1 MKHLNLHIILILCS
15 LGFNTSLAQTSI
27 DAILKQYNKGNI
39 PYISV
44 QELNENFE
52 EAIILDARE
61 MNEFKVSHIKNAL
74 YVGHKYFNSTKILEQ
89 VPDLSQPI
97 VVYCSIGVRSET
109 IGNALKKAGYTN
121 VKNLYGGIFEWKNQG
136 FPVVDS
142 IGNETD
148 KVHAF
153 SKQWGKWL
161 KKGTKIYE

>member
-1 MKHLNLHIILILCS
+1 MKHLKLHTILILYS
-15 LGFNTSLAQTSI
+15 LGVNTSFAQTSI

-52 EAIILDARE
+52 EVIILDARE
-61 MNEFKVSHIKNAL
+61 INEFNVSHIKNAH

-109 IGNALKKAGYTN
+109 IGNELKKAGYTN
-121 VKNLYGGIFEWKNQG
+121 VKNLYGGIFEWKNKNLPIYNIREQ
-136 FPVVDS
+136 
-142 IGNETD
+142 ETD
-148 KVHAF
+148 SLHAYSEKWSVYLNKGIKV
-153 SKQWGKWL
+153 
-161 KKGTKIYE
+161 Y

>member
-1 MKHLNLHIILILCS
+1 MKHLKLHIILILCS
-15 LGFNTSLAQTSI
+15 LWVNISLAQTSV

-39 PYISV
+39 PYISI

-121 VKNLYGGIFEWKNQG
+121 VKNLYGGIFEWKNKNLPIYNIKEQ
-136 FPVVDS
+136 
-142 IGNETD
+142 ETD
-148 KVHAF
+148 SLHAYSKKWSVYLNKGIKV
-153 SKQWGKWL
+153 
-161 KKGTKIYE
+161 Y

>member
-1 MKHLNLHIILILCS
+1 MKHLKLHTILILCS
-15 LGFNTSLAQTSI
+15 LGVNTSLAQTSI

-74 YVGHKYFNSTKILEQ
+74 YVGHKYFNSTKILKQ

-97 VVYCSIGVRSET
+97 VVYCSIGVRSES

-121 VKNLYGGIFEWKNQG
+121 VKNLYGGIFEWKNKNLPIYNIKEQ
-136 FPVVDS
+136 
-142 IGNETD
+142 ETD
-148 KVHAF
+148 SLHAYSKKWSVYLNKGIKV
-153 SKQWGKWL
+153 
-161 KKGTKIYE
+161 Y

>member
-1 MKHLNLHIILILCS
+1 MKHLKLHTILILCS
-15 LGFNTSLAQTSI
+15 LWVNTSLAQTSV

-44 QELNENFE
+44 QELNENFK
-52 EAIILDARE
+52 EAVILDARE

-121 VKNLYGGIFEWKNQG
+121 VKNLYGGIFEWKNKNLPIYNIKEQ
-136 FPVVDS
+136 
-142 IGNETD
+142 ETD
-148 KVHAF
+148 SLHAYSKKWSVYLNKGIKV
-153 SKQWGKWL
+153 
-161 KKGTKIYE
+161 Y

>member
-44 QELNENFE
+44 QELNENFK
-52 EAIILDARE
+52 EAVILDARE

-121 VKNLYGGIFEWKNQG
+121 VKNLYGGIFEWKNKNLPIYNIKEQ
-136 FPVVDS
+136 
-142 IGNETD
+142 ETD
-148 KVHAF
+148 SLHAYSKKWSVYLNKGIKV
-153 SKQWGKWL
+153 
-161 KKGTKIYE
+161 Y

>member
-39 PYISV
+39 PYISI

-121 VKNLYGGIFEWKNQG
+121 VKNLYGGIFEWKNKNLPIYNIKEQ
-136 FPVVDS
+136 
-142 IGNETD
+142 ETD
-148 KVHAF
+148 SLHAYSKKWSVYLNKGIKV
-153 SKQWGKWL
+153 
-161 KKGTKIYE
+161 Y